1 MSRIGKKLIE
11 IPDNVK
17 IEIEEKSIIITGPKG
32 KTEHKINENFDYILE
47 NKTLKIVPK
56 NKEMDKKV
64 KSLYGL
70 ERAILQSKI
79 NGITNEYTKALILQ
93 GLGYKVQLQ
102 GNKLNF
108 LIGLSHPIVYEI
120 PQGIKISL
128 EEVNKNFRI
137 IISGIDK
144 QLVGLVAAEIRDIK
158 RAEPYQGKGILYEGE
173 RIRRKVGKS
182 VAATGAGGAAGK

>member
-11 IPDNVK
+11 IPDKIKINIEDKVIK
-17 IEIEEKSIIITGPKG
+17 IEGPKG
-32 KTEHKINENFDYILE
+32 KMEHKINENFDYVLE

-56 NKEMDKKV
+56 VKVMDKKI

-70 ERAILQSKI
+70 ERAILQNKI
-79 NGITNEYTKALILQ
+79 TGVVNEYTKSLILQ
-93 GLGYKVQLQ
+93 GTGYKVQLQ

-108 LIGLSHPIVYEI
+108 SIGLSHPVVYEI
-120 PQGIKISL
+120 PTGVKVTL
-128 EEVNKNFRI
+128 EEVNKNFKI
-137 IISGIDK
+137 NVSGVDK
-144 QLVGLVAAEIRDIK
+144 QLVGRVAAEIRDIK

-182 VAATGAGGAAGK
+182 VAATGAGAGGK